1 MRPRYLRVLGGCEI
15 NSQQSQ
21 GNLLMPEEG
30 KMLVAAKVDGDM
42 FFNSQDSEV
51 ALRLEIKTDVEEVAR
66 KIMKRIT
73 CRQ

>member
-1 MRPRYLRVLGGCEI
+1 
-15 NSQQSQ
+15 
-21 GNLLMPEEG
+21 MPEEG